1 MFPPESRPNRVNN
14 SPMRGRYLI
23 MTGVG
28 YSGRVLPHNSPKQ
41 EGIKREVNK
50 LKYRGE
56 PGKGGKENEL
66 YTNPHPPSQSKG
78 N

>member
-1 MFPPESRPNRVNN
+1 
-14 SPMRGRYLI
+14 

-66 YTNPHPPSQSKG
+66 YPNPYPPSQSKG